1 MYIKYVFIVVELQ
14 NKNML
19 YEVVKIHAAL
29 LYPFHLCCVIKQTI
43 SCEWDKA
50 SVLPVI
56 IRLHSHRL

>member
-1 MYIKYVFIVVELQ
+1 MKLLRYQ
-14 NKNML
+14 HSC
-19 YEVVKIHAAL
+19 IHSIL
-29 LYPFHLCCVIKQTI
+29 GCVIKQTI